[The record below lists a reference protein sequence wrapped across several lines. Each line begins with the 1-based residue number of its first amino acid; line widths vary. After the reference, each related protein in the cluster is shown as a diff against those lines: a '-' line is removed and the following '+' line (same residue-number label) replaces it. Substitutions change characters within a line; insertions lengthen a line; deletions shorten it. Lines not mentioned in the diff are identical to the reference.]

1 MIEFDGKVAIVTGSG
16 SGIGR
21 AIARRLA
28 RQGARVVVAD
38 LLEASARATL
48 ELLRSEGGEGS
59 WRVCD
64 VRDSEQ
70 VRAMVDET
78 VAEHAGL
85 HVMVNNVGVS
95 VDGALKDCSDE
106 VWSEQLRVN
115 LSSAFFGMREALR
128 VMLPQGCGSIVHVS
142 SGAGLMG
149 APGLGAYA
157 AAKAG
162 MINMAQTA
170 AVENARSGVRINC
183 VVPGAIGTE
192 AMLKWLDV
200 EPGMRAE
207 WEEGLVPGR
216 LGRPEEIANA
226 VAFLASD
233 AASYV
238 NGAAL
243 VVDGGASVKLPSL
256 ANPS

>member
-1 MIEFDGKVAIVTGSG
+1 MIDLTGKVAVVTGGG

-28 RQGARVVVAD
+28 SQGARVMVAD
-38 LLEASARATL
+38 RNEEGANETL
-48 ELLRSEGGEGS
+48 ELIRAAGGDGAC
-59 WRVCD
+59 RICD
-64 VRDSEQ
+64 VRESEQ
-70 VRAMVDET
+70 VGAVVDGA
-78 VAEHAGL
+78 VSDLGGL
-85 HVMVNNVGVS
+85 QVMVNNVGGS
-95 VDGALKDCSDE
+95 VDGALKDYSDD
-106 VWSEQLRVN
+106 VWSEQLRLN

-128 VMLPQGCGSIVHVS
+128 VMLPRATGSIVHVS

-170 AVENARSGVRINC
+170 AVENARTGVRINC

-192 AMLKWLDV
+192 AMLTWLDA
-200 EPGMRAE
+200 EPAARAA
-207 WEEGLVPGR
+207 WEEQLVPGR
-216 LGRPEEIANA
+216 LGQPEEIAKA
-226 VAFLASD
+226 VAFLVSD
-233 AASYV
+233 DASYV
-238 NGAAL
+238 NGATL

>member
-1 MIEFDGKVAIVTGSG
+1 MIELHGKVAIVTGAG

-21 AIARRLA
+21 AIALRLA
-28 RQGARVVVAD
+28 RQGARVVVTD
-38 LLEASARATL
+38 VLEEGAKATL
-48 ELLRSEGGEGS
+48 DQLRSEGGAGI
-59 WRVCD
+59 RRICD
-64 VRDSEQ
+64 VRESEQ
-70 VRAMVDET
+70 VGAVVDET
-78 VAEHAGL
+78 IAECGGL

-95 VDGALKDCSDE
+95 VDGALKDFSDE
-106 VWSEQLRVN
+106 VWSEQLRLN

-128 VMLPQGCGSIVHVS
+128 VMLPQGRGSIVNVS

-162 MINMAQTA
+162 MLNMSQTA
-170 AVENARSGVRINC
+170 AVENARTGVRINC
-183 VVPGAIGTE
+183 VVPGAIGTD
-192 AMLKWLDV
+192 AMLSWLDA
-200 EPGMRAE
+200 EPGMREA
-207 WEEGLVPGR
+207 WEQGLVPGR

-233 AASYV
+233 DASYV